1 MHNALL
7 RVAVAAVSCSLL
19 VACGTTAARTG
30 FIPLNVP
37 MMKDKDNDETQQF
50 KAKGFALNQFG
61 KVQVEPIEAGGI
73 QELRDNPTEME
84 SMRGK
89 FQAGLQKALEST
101 GGGGQRVLVVR
112 GAITAFKPNRP
123 VLNVAP
129 QTQLMKRGYGY
140 AACEI
145 YATDAA
151 TGQVVAAWM
160 NTQDTQR
167 FGTEKLS
174 QFGTIEKACESW
186 GPEFRKFLSN

>member
-1 MHNALL
+1 MHSTLL
-7 RVAVAAVSCSLL
+7 RVAVAAVLCSLL
-19 VACGTTAARTG
+19 VACGNTVKRTG
-30 FIPLNVP
+30 FIPMNVP
-37 MMKDKDNDETQQF
+37 MMKDAGDGETSQF
-50 KAKGFALNQFG
+50 KAKGFKLGDFG
-61 KVQVEPIEAGGI
+61 KVQVEPIEAGTVE
-73 QELRDNPTEME
+73 ELRENPTEME
-84 SMRGK
+84 KMRGK
-89 FQAGLQKALEST
+89 FQASLQKALEST

-112 GAITAFKPNRP
+112 GAITAFKPNKP

-145 YATDAA
+145 YATDAS

-174 QFGTIEKACESW
+174 QFGTIEKACETW
-186 GPEFRKFLSN
+186 GPDFRKFLSN